1 MDGISDVVN
10 SKDGD
15 SSIARTDRSSHPE
28 MPVKVVVNAL
38 LKINI
43 NKVVCHPSTSSLV
56 IFCGAG
62 RPDPTIKRS
71 PDRLPES
78 SLDQTRYSPTVTE
91 TSIGLLPSPYV
102 VSTSVDLFLKVTYP
116 VVVSIASSHVE
127 ATAMVP
133 YPTVDPVD
141 PVDHVDP

>member
-15 SSIARTDRSSHPE
+15 SSIARTNRSSHPE

-56 IFCGAG
+56 IFLWCW
-62 RPDPTIKRS
+62 
-71 PDRLPES
+71 
-78 SLDQTRYSPTVTE
+78 QTNS
-91 TSIGLLPSPYV
+91 
-102 VSTSVDLFLKVTYP
+102 
-116 VVVSIASSHVE
+116 
-127 ATAMVP
+127 
-133 YPTVDPVD
+133 
-141 PVDHVDP
+141 DHKKITG